1 MTKQKNTLFSNLV
14 WKFSERFL
22 AQIVSFVV
30 SIVLARMLMPED
42 YGVISLILV
51 FIYFADVFV
60 TSGFSTSL
68 IQKKDADEIDF
79 STIFFCSF
87 AVSIV
92 VYVILFFTA
101 PLIADFYN
109 IPILVP
115 ILRVFSLRIPI
126 SSYNSIQHAYV
137 SRNML
142 FKKFFFSTLFGT
154 LLSGVFGVAAAYN
167 GLGVWSLIIQYMTNT
182 IVDTFVLRFT
192 IQWRIK
198 FKFSKKSATNLM
210 KYGWK
215 ILAADLT
222 GTFFE
227 QLRSL
232 IIGKVYLSSDLAF
245 YNRGKS
251 FSSLIMD
258 NIGTAMMSV
267 LFPDLSNKV
276 DDIRQL
282 KNTLRG
288 AISVM
293 SYVIFPLIGGL
304 VVVAHPL
311 TVVLLTDKWVMS
323 VPYLQLLAIAAGISL
338 VGNISLQSIKAIG
351 RSDVVLKLEFIKKPV
366 YLILLIA
373 GVLISPLAIAMTMV
387 IYSIYSSIANARP
400 LSRLVEYDYKEQ
412 FQDIWQPFIMTI
424 IMCLL
429 ILGFKL
435 IIHNDFGLLVIQV
448 IVGVIIYLCLSVF
461 FRNKAFLYVKSVIFR
476 RGK

>member
-1 MTKQKNTLFSNLV
+1 MTKQNNILFSNLI
-14 WKFSERFL
+14 WKFGERFL

-51 FIYFADVFV
+51 FITFADVFV

-68 IQKKDADEIDF
+68 IQKKDADETDF

-92 VYVILFFTA
+92 IYVILFFAA
-101 PLIADFYN
+101 PLIADFYS
-109 IPILVP
+109 IPILAP

-154 LLSGVFGVAAAYN
+154 MLSGALGVLAAYN
-167 GLGVWSLIIQYMTNT
+167 GLGAWALIIQYMTNT
-182 IVDTFVLRFT
+182 IVDTIILRFT

-198 FKFSKKSATNLM
+198 FEFSKKSAISLM

-215 ILAADLT
+215 ILAADLS

-232 IIGKVYLSSDLAF
+232 IIGKVYSSSDLAF
-245 YNRGKS
+245 FNRGKS

-258 NIGTAMMSV
+258 NISTAMMSV

-276 DDIRQL
+276 DDIRQF
-282 KNTLRG
+282 KNTLRR

-293 SYVIFPLIGGL
+293 SFVIFPLIGGL

-311 TVVLLTDKWVMS
+311 TVVLLTDKWVLS
-323 VPYLQLLAIAAGISL
+323 VPYIQLLSIAAGISL
-338 VGNISLQSIKAIG
+338 IGNISLQSIKAIG

-387 IYSIYSSIANARP
+387 IYSIYSSAINARA
-400 LSRLVEYDYKEQ
+400 LSRLVEYSYKEQ
-412 FQDIWQPFIMTI
+412 FQDIWQSIIMTI
-424 IMCLL
+424 IMCIL
-429 ILGFKL
+429 IFGLKL

-448 IVGVIIYLCLSVF
+448 IVGVIIYLCLSVI
-461 FRNKAFLYVKSVIFR
+461 FRNKAFLYVKNVIIR

>member
-1 MTKQKNTLFSNLV
+1 MTKQKNTLFSNLI
-14 WKFSERFL
+14 WKFGERFL

-51 FIYFADVFV
+51 FITFADVFV

-79 STIFFCSF
+79 STLFFCSF

-92 VYVILFFTA
+92 IYVILFFTA
-101 PLIADFYN
+101 PLIADFYST
-109 IPILVP
+109 PILVP

-154 LLSGVFGVAAAYN
+154 LLSGVLGVVAAYN
-167 GLGVWSLIIQYMTNT
+167 GLGAWALIIQYMTNT
-182 IVDTFVLRFT
+182 IVDTIVLRFT

-198 FKFSKKSATNLM
+198 FKFSLKSASDLM

-215 ILAADLT
+215 ILAADLS

-232 IIGKVYLSSDLAF
+232 IIGKIYLSSDLAY

-258 NIGTAMMSV
+258 NISTAMMSV
-267 LFPDLSNKV
+267 LFPELSNKV

-288 AISVM
+288 VISIM

-338 VGNISLQSIKAIG
+338 IGNISLQSIKAIG

-366 YLILLIA
+366 YVILLVV

-400 LSRLVEYDYKEQ
+400 LSRLVAYSYKEQ
-412 FQDIWQPFIMTI
+412 FQDIWQSFIMTI

-429 ILGFKL
+429 IFEFKL
-435 IIHNDFGLLVIQV
+435 IIRNDFELLVIQV

-461 FRNKAFLYVKSVIFR
+461 FRNKAFLYVKSVILR

>member
-1 MTKQKNTLFSNLV
+1 MSINKLEYMTKQKNTLFSNLI
-14 WKFSERFL
+14 WKFGERFL

-51 FIYFADVFV
+51 FITFADVFV

-92 VYVILFFTA
+92 IYVILFFTA
-101 PLIADFYN
+101 PLIADFYST
-109 IPILVP
+109 PILVP

-154 LLSGVFGVAAAYN
+154 LLSGVLGVVAAYN
-167 GLGVWSLIIQYMTNT
+167 GLGAWALIIQYMTNT
-182 IVDTFVLRFT
+182 IVDTIVLRFT

-198 FKFSKKSATNLM
+198 FKFSLKSASDLM

-215 ILAADLT
+215 ILAADLS

-232 IIGKVYLSSDLAF
+232 IIGKIYLSSDLAY

-258 NIGTAMMSV
+258 NISTAMMSV
-267 LFPDLSNKV
+267 LFPELSNKV

-288 AISVM
+288 VISIM

-338 VGNISLQSIKAIG
+338 IGNISLQSIKAIG

-366 YLILLIA
+366 YVILLVV

-400 LSRLVEYDYKEQ
+400 LSRLVAYSYKEQ
-412 FQDIWQPFIMTI
+412 FQDIWQSFIMTI

-429 ILGFKL
+429 IFEFKL
-435 IIHNDFGLLVIQV
+435 ITSNSSNCRCNHIFMFV
-448 IVGVIIYLCLSVF
+448 S
-461 FRNKAFLYVKSVIFR
+461 FLQK
-476 RGK
+476 

>member
-1 MTKQKNTLFSNLV
+1 MTKQKNTLFSNLI

-51 FIYFADVFV
+51 FITFADVFV

-92 VYVILFFTA
+92 IYVILFFTA
-101 PLIADFYN
+101 PLIADFYST
-109 IPILVP
+109 PILVP

-154 LLSGVFGVAAAYN
+154 LLSGVLGVVAAYN
-167 GLGVWSLIIQYMTNT
+167 GLGAWALIIQYMTNT
-182 IVDTFVLRFT
+182 IVDTIVLRFT

-198 FKFSKKSATNLM
+198 FKFSIKSATDLM

-215 ILAADLT
+215 ILAADLS

-232 IIGKVYLSSDLAF
+232 IIGKIYLSSDLAF

-258 NIGTAMMSV
+258 NISTAMMSV

-276 DDIRQL
+276 DDIQQL

-338 VGNISLQSIKAIG
+338 IGNISLQSIKAIG

-400 LSRLVEYDYKEQ
+400 LSRLVEYSYKEQ
-412 FQDIWQPFIMTI
+412 FQDIWQSFIMTI

-429 ILGFKL
+429 IFGFKL

-448 IVGVIIYLCLSVF
+448 IVGVIIYLGLSVF

>member
-1 MTKQKNTLFSNLV
+1 
-14 WKFSERFL
+14 
-22 AQIVSFVV
+22 
-30 SIVLARMLMPED
+30 MPED

-51 FIYFADVFV
+51 FITFADVFV

-92 VYVILFFTA
+92 IYVILFFTA
-101 PLIADFYN
+101 PLIADFYST
-109 IPILVP
+109 PILVP

-154 LLSGVFGVAAAYN
+154 LLSGVLGVVAAYN
-167 GLGVWSLIIQYMTNT
+167 GLGAWALIIQYMTNT
-182 IVDTFVLRFT
+182 IVDTIVLRFT

-198 FKFSKKSATNLM
+198 FKFSLKSASDLM

-215 ILAADLT
+215 ILAADLS

-232 IIGKVYLSSDLAF
+232 IIGKIYLSSDLAY

-258 NIGTAMMSV
+258 NISTAMMSV
-267 LFPDLSNKV
+267 LFPELSNKV

-288 AISVM
+288 VISIM

-338 VGNISLQSIKAIG
+338 IGNISLQSIKAIG

-366 YLILLIA
+366 YVILLVV

-400 LSRLVEYDYKEQ
+400 LSRLVAYSYKEQ
-412 FQDIWQPFIMTI
+412 FQDIWQSFIMTI

-429 ILGFKL
+429 IFEFKL
-435 IIHNDFGLLVIQV
+435 IIRNDFELLVIQV

-461 FRNKAFLYVKSVIFR
+461 FRNKAFLYVKSVILR

>member
-1 MTKQKNTLFSNLV
+1 
-14 WKFSERFL
+14 
-22 AQIVSFVV
+22 
-30 SIVLARMLMPED
+30 MPED

-51 FIYFADVFV
+51 FITFADVFV

-92 VYVILFFTA
+92 IYVILFFTA
-101 PLIADFYN
+101 PLIADFYST
-109 IPILVP
+109 PILVP

-154 LLSGVFGVAAAYN
+154 LLSGVLGVVAAYN
-167 GLGVWSLIIQYMTNT
+167 GLGAWALIIQYMTNT
-182 IVDTFVLRFT
+182 IVDTIVLRFT

-198 FKFSKKSATNLM
+198 FKFSLKSASDLM

-215 ILAADLT
+215 ILAADLS

-232 IIGKVYLSSDLAF
+232 IIGKIYLSSDLAY

-258 NIGTAMMSV
+258 NISTAMMSV
-267 LFPDLSNKV
+267 LFPELSNKV

-288 AISVM
+288 VISIM

-304 VVVAHPL
+304 VVVAQPL

-338 VGNISLQSIKAIG
+338 IGNISLQSIKAIG

-366 YLILLIA
+366 YVILLVV

-400 LSRLVEYDYKEQ
+400 LSRLVAYSYKEQ
-412 FQDIWQPFIMTI
+412 FQDIWQSFIMTI

-429 ILGFKL
+429 IFEFKL
-435 IIHNDFGLLVIQV
+435 IIRNDFELLVIQV

-461 FRNKAFLYVKSVIFR
+461 FRNKAFLYVKSVILR

>member
-1 MTKQKNTLFSNLV
+1 MV
-14 WKFSERFL
+14 
-22 AQIVSFVV
+22 
-30 SIVLARMLMPED
+30 
-42 YGVISLILV
+42 
-51 FIYFADVFV
+51 
-60 TSGFSTSL
+60 
-68 IQKKDADEIDF
+68 
-79 STIFFCSF
+79 
-87 AVSIV
+87 
-92 VYVILFFTA
+92 
-101 PLIADFYN
+101 
-109 IPILVP
+109 
-115 ILRVFSLRIPI
+115 
-126 SSYNSIQHAYV
+126 
-137 SRNML
+137 
-142 FKKFFFSTLFGT
+142 
-154 LLSGVFGVAAAYN
+154 AAYN
-167 GLGVWSLIIQYMTNT
+167 GLGAWALIIQYMTNT
-182 IVDTFVLRFT
+182 IVDTIVLRFT

-198 FKFSKKSATNLM
+198 FKFSLKSASDLM

-215 ILAADLT
+215 ILAADLS

-232 IIGKVYLSSDLAF
+232 IIGKIYLSSDLAY

-258 NIGTAMMSV
+258 NISTAMMSV
-267 LFPDLSNKV
+267 LFPELSNKV

-288 AISVM
+288 VISIM

-338 VGNISLQSIKAIG
+338 IGNISLQSIKAIG

-366 YLILLIA
+366 YVILLVV

-400 LSRLVEYDYKEQ
+400 LSRLVAYSYKEQ
-412 FQDIWQPFIMTI
+412 FQDIWQSFIMTI

-429 ILGFKL
+429 IFEFKL
-435 IIHNDFGLLVIQV
+435 IIRNDFELLVIQV

-461 FRNKAFLYVKSVIFR
+461 FRNKAFLYVKSVILR

>member
-1 MTKQKNTLFSNLV
+1 MTKQKNTLFSNLI
-14 WKFSERFL
+14 WKFGERFL

-51 FIYFADVFV
+51 FITFADVFV

-92 VYVILFFTA
+92 IYVILFFTA
-101 PLIADFYN
+101 PLIADFYST
-109 IPILVP
+109 PILVP

-154 LLSGVFGVAAAYN
+154 LLSGVLGVVAAYN
-167 GLGVWSLIIQYMTNT
+167 GLGAWALIIQYMTNT
-182 IVDTFVLRFT
+182 IVDTIVLRFT

-198 FKFSKKSATNLM
+198 FKFSLKSASDLM

-215 ILAADLT
+215 ILAADLS

-232 IIGKVYLSSDLAF
+232 IIGKIYLSSDLAY

-258 NIGTAMMSV
+258 NISTAMMSV
-267 LFPDLSNKV
+267 LFPELSNKV

-288 AISVM
+288 VISIM

-338 VGNISLQSIKAIG
+338 IGNISLQSIKAIG

-366 YLILLIA
+366 YVILLVV

-400 LSRLVEYDYKEQ
+400 LSRLVAYSYKEQ
-412 FQDIWQPFIMTI
+412 FQDIWQSFIMTI

-429 ILGFKL
+429 IFEFKL
-435 IIHNDFGLLVIQV
+435 IIRNDFELLVIQV

-461 FRNKAFLYVKSVIFR
+461 FRNKAFLYVKSVILR